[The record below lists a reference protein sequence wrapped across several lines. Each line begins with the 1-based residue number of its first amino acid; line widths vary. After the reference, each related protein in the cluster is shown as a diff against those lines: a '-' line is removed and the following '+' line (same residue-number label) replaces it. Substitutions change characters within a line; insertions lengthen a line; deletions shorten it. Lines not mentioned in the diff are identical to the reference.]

1 MSDYQEAQSKYV
13 EHFLEKKALL
23 GYGELYSKGMERAR
37 ESGALDLLDVGGET
51 KSQNRL
57 NREYMESLTFEMR
70 MLDSVF
76 ASTETTI
83 LGHKVPH
90 PIQSTAYC
98 DGRFLNRVSQHW
110 QASYLEEIAEA
121 IAEAGTWIW
130 AGHVGAQMLQRMV
143 NTGAPTVRIVKPF
156 ASKNRDESNDIIY
169 LLKDAED
176 RGCVAVGM
184 DIDIF
189 YGEKTGD
196 EYPYRYPF
204 GPKSMDE
211 MHRYVEATKLPFIV
225 KGVLSVADALKC
237 QEIGAKAIM
246 VSHHG
251 GEAIDYA
258 VPILRVLPHIKKA
271 VPDMTIFVDTGFR
284 RGTDILK
291 ALALGADGVCVL
303 TILMIAYAG
312 YGKRGVVDM
321 FQNLAA
327 ELRRNMSICGCATI
341 ADIDPSIIWHPYP
354 DPRRGE

>member
-1 MSDYQEAQSKYV
+1 MNNLGDLQDKYV
-13 EHFLEKKALL
+13 EHFHEKKTLL
-23 GYGELYSKGMERAR
+23 SYGELYNKGMERTR

-57 NREYMESLTFEMR
+57 NREYIESLTFEMR
-70 MLDSVF
+70 LLDSVF
-76 ASTETTI
+76 ASTETTL

-90 PIQSTAYC
+90 PIQCSAYC
-98 DGRFLNRVSQHW
+98 DGRFLNRVAQHW
-110 QASYLEEIAEA
+110 QASYLEEIAEG
-121 IAEAGTWIW
+121 IAEAGTWLW
-130 AGHVGAQMLQRMV
+130 AGHVGTQLLQRMI
-143 NTGAPTVRIVKPF
+143 NTGAPVVRIVKPF
-156 ASKNRDESNDIIY
+156 ASKNRDESQDIIY

-204 GPKSMDE
+204 GPKAMDE
-211 MHRYVEATKLPFIV
+211 MRRFVEATHLPFIV
-225 KGVLSVADALKC
+225 KGVLSVSDALKC
-237 QEIGAKAIM
+237 QEIGAEALM

-258 VPILRVLPHIKKA
+258 VPILRVLPHIKQA

-312 YGKRGVVDM
+312 YGKRGVTDM
-321 FQNLAA
+321 IHNLAA
-327 ELRRNMSICGCATI
+327 ELRRNMSICGCSTI
-341 ADIDPSIIWHPYP
+341 DNIDPSIIWYPYP